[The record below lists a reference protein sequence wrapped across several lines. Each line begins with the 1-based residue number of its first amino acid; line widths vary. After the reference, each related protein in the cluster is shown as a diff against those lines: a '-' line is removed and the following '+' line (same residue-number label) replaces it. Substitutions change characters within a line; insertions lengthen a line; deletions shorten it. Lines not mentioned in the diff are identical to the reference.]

1 MNTPE
6 NYLNKGQESL
16 DIVKEIRFYIFF
28 WPWFLVAVLLSVF
41 GAYFYLR
48 YADTVY
54 RTSAILQVKD
64 SSTDPSSFL
73 TEGAGAMFDFG
84 NVKIDNY
91 VIQINSKPNFSE
103 VVDKLDLQTKVYT
116 VGRVKKNLVFGDEI
130 PFKIIFKS
138 QQNYKDIRIV
148 LNPYEGILQ
157 LGDQTTFFDFSKP
170 LVTDDFILKVNS
182 DLIKEKTEFLI
193 SRSSKVRALEY
204 LSKSVVVSG
213 SSKTG
218 DNIDLTIKGANSICN
233 ETIIN
238 TIIDVAHSQ
247 QIKDKQEIF
256 ALSINFINDRL
267 FSIKN
272 EIDSLTLQTT
282 GYKSDNLIFSP
293 EVQTTTALTS
303 MTALE
308 QEQFN
313 LTTQRALAKSLKFKL
328 KSEDDF
334 SLLPS
339 NIGLE
344 SGNVNE
350 LVLSYNELILKRNNL
365 LVGAT
370 SRNPLV
376 MQVSEQLLDL
386 KANIFSSIDNYI
398 SFINTSLGKYK
409 EFSNKN
415 NTQVSKIPQL
425 EATLLSFER
434 KFQIAEKL
442 YLFLLE
448 RREEASISFESTL
461 PNTRVINSA
470 YTDFIPV
477 APKKQ
482 IIFLGAVI
490 LGLFIPFGILYILKL
505 IDTKINTREDLEKGL
520 PDLTILG
527 EVPFDENYS
536 SENDDRGIIAES
548 TRVIRSSMSFLLN
561 QNKPQV
567 IIATSTIKGEGK
579 SFVSYNIA
587 QSYNALGK
595 KVILIG
601 ADLRNPQVHNLLG
614 IERGNLG
621 LSTFL
626 NDVNYNDLDKL
637 IVKGKSIDEMDYLLS
652 GAIPPNPSELLMR
665 PRMKELLEIL
675 KSSYDFIIIDT
686 APLLLVSD
694 TTPLLPLCDLVV
706 YVSRAQY
713 TDKNI
718 FPFIKEMHSR
728 ENMPPFGMVLNGL
741 IASASSSGYGYGYGY
756 RYSYK
761 YRYSYTYKY
770 NYGYGYGYG
779 RDKE

>member
-6 NYLNKGQESL
+6 NYLNKDSDSL
-16 DIVKEIRFYIFF
+16 DFVKEMRYYIFF
-28 WPWFLVAVLLSVF
+28 WPWFLVTVLMSGF

-54 RTSAILQVKD
+54 QTSAILQVKD
-64 SSTDPSSFL
+64 ASSDPSSFL

-84 NVKIDNY
+84 QVKIDNY
-91 VIQINSKPNFSE
+91 IVQINSKPNLFE
-103 VVDKLDLQTKVYT
+103 VVDSLDLQTQVYA
-116 VGRVKKNLVFGDEI
+116 VGRIRQSILFGDDI
-130 PFKIIFKS
+130 PFQIVFKTEKTYE
-138 QQNYKDIRIV
+138 QIRLV
-148 LNPYEGILQ
+148 LSPSEGILQ
-157 LGDQTTFFDFSKP
+157 FGDQTRSFDFSIP
-170 LVTDDFILKVNS
+170 LETDDFILKVNS
-182 DLIKEKTEFLI
+182 DQIKEKSEFLI
-193 SRSSKVRALEY
+193 SRGTKDSALEY

-213 SSKTG
+213 GSKTG
-218 DNIDLTIKGANSICN
+218 DNIDLTINGTNSIRN
-233 ETIIN
+233 EAIIN
-238 TIIDVAHSQ
+238 TIIDFAHLQ

-256 ALSINFINDRL
+256 ALSISFINDRL

-398 SFINTSLGKYK
+398 SYINTSLGKYK

-425 EATLLSFER
+425 EATLLTYER
-434 KFQIAEKL
+434 KFKIAEKL

-448 RREEASISFESTL
+448 RREEVSISYESTL

-470 YTDFIPV
+470 YTNSNPV
-477 APKKQ
+477 APKK
-482 IIFLGAVI
+482 
-490 LGLFIPFGILYILKL
+490 
-505 IDTKINTREDLEKGL
+505 
-520 PDLTILG
+520 
-527 EVPFDENYS
+527 
-536 SENDDRGIIAES
+536 
-548 TRVIRSSMSFLLN
+548 
-561 QNKPQV
+561 
-567 IIATSTIKGEGK
+567 
-579 SFVSYNIA
+579 
-587 QSYNALGK
+587 
-595 KVILIG
+595 
-601 ADLRNPQVHNLLG
+601 
-614 IERGNLG
+614 
-621 LSTFL
+621 
-626 NDVNYNDLDKL
+626 
-637 IVKGKSIDEMDYLLS
+637 
-652 GAIPPNPSELLMR
+652 
-665 PRMKELLEIL
+665 
-675 KSSYDFIIIDT
+675 
-686 APLLLVSD
+686 
-694 TTPLLPLCDLVV
+694 
-706 YVSRAQY
+706 
-713 TDKNI
+713 
-718 FPFIKEMHSR
+718 
-728 ENMPPFGMVLNGL
+728 
-741 IASASSSGYGYGYGY
+741 
-756 RYSYK
+756 
-761 YRYSYTYKY
+761 
-770 NYGYGYGYG
+770 
-779 RDKE
+779 

>member
-1 MNTPE
+1 MNTPDNFFNKE
-6 NYLNKGQESL
+6 NDSI
-16 DIVKEIRFYIFF
+16 DIVNEIRYYTFF
-28 WPWFLVAVLLSVF
+28 WPWFLVTVLITGF

-48 YADTVY
+48 YTDTVY
-54 RTSAILQVKD
+54 QTSAILQVKD
-64 SSTDPSSFL
+64 ASSDPSSFL

-84 NVKIDNY
+84 KVKIDNY
-91 VIQINSKPNFSE
+91 IVQINSKPNLLE
-103 VVDKLDLQTKVYT
+103 VVDNLDLQTQVYA
-116 VGRVKKNLVFGDEI
+116 VGRVRQSLLFRDDI
-130 PFKIIFKS
+130 PFQIIFKTE
-138 QQNYKDIRIV
+138 QTYEQIRLV
-148 LNPYEGILQ
+148 LNPSEGILQ
-157 LGDQTTFFDFSKP
+157 LGDQTTSFDFSIP
-170 LVTDDFILKVNS
+170 LETDDFILKVNL
-182 DLIKEKTEFLI
+182 DQIKEKSEFLI
-193 SRSSKVRALEY
+193 SRGTKDSALEY

-213 SSKTG
+213 GSKTG
-218 DNIDLTIKGANSICN
+218 DNIDLTINGTNSIRN
-233 ETIIN
+233 KAIIN

-293 EVQTTTALTS
+293 EVQTTTALSS

-313 LTTQRALAKSLKFKL
+313 LTTQRALAKSLKSKL

-409 EFSNKN
+409 EYSNKN

-448 RREEASISFESTL
+448 RREEASISYESTL

-470 YTDFIPV
+470 YTDSNPV

-482 IIFLGAVI
+482 MIFLGAVL
-490 LGLFIPFGILYILKL
+490 LGLLIPFGILYILKL
-505 IDTKINTREDLEKGL
+505 IDTKINTREDLENGL
-520 PDLTILG
+520 PSIPILG
-527 EVPFDENYS
+527 EVPLDENYTT
-536 SENDDRGIIAES
+536 EYDDRGITAES
-548 TRVIRSSMSFLLN
+548 SRVIRSNISFLIN
-561 QNKPQV
+561 EVKSQV
-567 IIATSTIKGEGK
+567 ILTTSTIKGEGK

-587 QSYNALGK
+587 KSYNSLGK
-595 KVILIG
+595 KVLLIG
-601 ADLRNPQVHNLLG
+601 ADLRNPQVHTLLG

-637 IVKGKSIDEMDYLLS
+637 IVKGKSVNEMDYILS

-665 PRMKELLEIL
+665 PRMKEFLEIL
-675 KSSYDFIIIDT
+675 KSSYDIIVLDT

-694 TTPLLPLCDLVV
+694 TMPLLPLCDLVV

-713 TDKNI
+713 SDKNI
-718 FPFIKEMHSR
+718 FPFIRDMHSR

-741 IASASSSGYGYGYGY
+741 IASASSSGYGYGY

>member
-6 NYLNKGQESL
+6 NFLNKENDSF
-16 DIVKEIRFYIFF
+16 DIVKEIRYYTFF
-28 WPWFLVAVLLSVF
+28 WPWFLVTVLMSGI

-54 RTSAILQVKD
+54 QTSAILQVKD
-64 SSTDPSSFL
+64 ASSDPSSFL

-84 NVKIDNY
+84 KVKIDNY
-91 VIQINSKPNFSE
+91 IVQINSKPNLLE
-103 VVDKLDLQTKVYT
+103 VVDNLDLQTQVYA
-116 VGRVKKNLVFGDEI
+116 VGRVRQSLLFSDDI
-130 PFKIIFKS
+130 PFQIVFKTE
-138 QQNYKDIRIV
+138 QTYKQIRLV
-148 LNPYEGILQ
+148 LNPSEGILQ
-157 LGDQTTFFDFSKP
+157 LGDQTTSFDFSIP
-170 LVTDDFILKVNS
+170 LETDDFILKVNS
-182 DLIKEKTEFLI
+182 DQIKEKSEFFI
-193 SRSSKVRALEY
+193 SRGTKDSALEY

-218 DNIDLTIKGANSICN
+218 DNIDLNIKGTNSNRN
-233 ETIIN
+233 EAIIN

-247 QIKDKQEIF
+247 QINDKQEIF

-448 RREEASISFESTL
+448 RREEASISYESTL

-482 IIFLGAVI
+482 IIFLGAVL

-505 IDTKINTREDLEKGL
+505 IDTKINTREDLEDGL
-520 PDLTILG
+520 PGMPILG
-527 EVPFDENYS
+527 EVPLDENYTT
-536 SENDDRGIIAES
+536 EYDDRGIIAES

-561 QNKPQV
+561 EAKSQV
-567 IIATSTIKGEGK
+567 ILTTSTIKGEGK

-587 QSYNALGK
+587 RSYNSLGK
-595 KVILIG
+595 KVLLIG
-601 ADLRNPQVHNLLG
+601 ADLRNPQVHSLLG

-637 IVKGKSIDEMDYLLS
+637 IVKGKSVNEMDYLLS

-675 KSSYDFIIIDT
+675 KSSYDIIVLDT

-694 TTPLLPLCDLVV
+694 TTPLLALCDLVV

-713 TDKNI
+713 SDKNI
-718 FPFIKEMHSR
+718 FPFIRDIHSR
-728 ENMPPFGMVLNGL
+728 ENMPSFGMVLNGL
-741 IASASSSGYGYGYGY
+741 IASASSSGYGYGY

>member
-1 MNTPE
+1 MNTPD
-6 NYLNKGQESL
+6 NFLNKEDHST
-16 DIVKEIRFYIFF
+16 DILKEIRYYTFF
-28 WPWFLVAVLLSVF
+28 WPWFLVTVLMSGF

-48 YADTVY
+48 YANTVY
-54 RTSAILQVKD
+54 QTSAILQVKD
-64 SSTDPSSFL
+64 TSTDPSSFL
-73 TEGAGAMFDFG
+73 TVGAGSMFDFG

-91 VIQINSKPNFSE
+91 LVQINSKPNLLE
-103 VVDKLDLQTKVYT
+103 VVDNLDLQTEVYA
-116 VGRVKKNLVFGDEI
+116 VGRIKQSIVFRDDI
-130 PFKIIFKS
+130 PFQIVFKTE
-138 QQNYKDIRIV
+138 QTYEQIRLV
-148 LNPYEGILQ
+148 LNPSEGILQ
-157 LGDQTTFFDFSKP
+157 LGDQTTSFDFSIP
-170 LVTDDFILKVNS
+170 LETDDFILKVNS
-182 DLIKEKTEFLI
+182 DQIKEKLEFLI
-193 SRSSKVRALEY
+193 SRRTKDSALEY
-204 LSKSVVVSG
+204 LSESVVVSG

-218 DNIDLTIKGANSICN
+218 DNIDLTIKGTNSNRN
-233 ETIIN
+233 EAIIN
-238 TIIDVAHSQ
+238 TIIDVAHLQ

-256 ALSINFINDRL
+256 ELSINFINDRL

-272 EIDSLTLQTT
+272 EIDSLTQQTT
-282 GYKSDNLIFSP
+282 GFKSNNLIFSP

-303 MTALE
+303 MTVLE

-334 SLLPS
+334 SLLPT

-376 MQVSEQLLDL
+376 IQVSEQLLDL

-398 SFINTSLGKYK
+398 SYINTSLGKYK

-425 EATLLSFER
+425 EAILLTYER
-434 KFQIAEKL
+434 KFKIAEKL

-448 RREEASISFESTL
+448 RREEASISYESTL

-470 YTDFIPV
+470 YTLYNPV

-482 IIFLGAVI
+482 IIFLGAI
-490 LGLFIPFGILYILKL
+490 LLGLFIPFGILYILKL
-505 IDTKINTREDLEKGL
+505 IDTKINTREDLEDGL
-520 PDLTILG
+520 PSMPILG
-527 EVPFDENYS
+527 EVPLDENYTIDY
-536 SENDDRGIIAES
+536 DDRGIIAES
-548 TRVIRSSMSFLLN
+548 TRVIRSNMSFLLN
-561 QNKPQV
+561 EAKSQV
-567 IIATSTIKGEGK
+567 ILTTSTIKGEGK

-587 QSYNALGK
+587 KSYKSLGK
-595 KVILIG
+595 KVLLIG
-601 ADLRNPQVHNLLG
+601 ADLRNPQLHNLLG

-626 NDVNYNDLDKL
+626 NDVNYNDLDNL
-637 IVKGKSIDEMDYLLS
+637 IVKGKSIDKMDYLLS
-652 GAIPPNPSELLMR
+652 GAIPPNPSELLMS

-675 KSSYDFIIIDT
+675 KSSYDIIVLDT

-713 TDKNI
+713 SDKNI
-718 FPFIKEMHSR
+718 FPFIRDMHSR

-741 IASASSSGYGYGYGY
+741 IASASSSGYGYGY

-770 NYGYGYGYG
+770 NYGYGYGYS

>member
-1 MNTPE
+1 MNNPD
-6 NYLNKGQESL
+6 NFLNKDNEST
-16 DIVKEIRFYIFF
+16 DILKEIRYYTFF
-28 WPWFLVAVLLSVF
+28 WPWFLVTVLMSGF

-48 YADTVY
+48 YTDTVY
-54 RTSAILQVKD
+54 QTSAILQVKD
-64 SSTDPSSFL
+64 ASSDPSSFL

-84 NVKIDNY
+84 KVKIDNY
-91 VIQINSKPNFSE
+91 IVQIYSKPNLSE
-103 VVDKLDLQTKVYT
+103 VVDNLDLRTQIYT
-116 VGRVKKNLVFGDEI
+116 VGSIRKSIEFGDDI
-130 PFKIIFKS
+130 PFQIVFKTEQTY
-138 QQNYKDIRIV
+138 QQIRLV
-148 LNPYEGILQ
+148 LNPSEGILQ
-157 LGDQTTFFDFSKP
+157 LGDQTTSFDFSIP
-170 LVTDDFILKVNS
+170 LETDDFILKVNS
-182 DLIKEKTEFLI
+182 DQIKEKSEFLI
-193 SRSSKVRALEY
+193 SRSSKFRALEY
-204 LSKSVVVSG
+204 LSKSVVVSE

-218 DNIDLTIKGANSICN
+218 DNIDLTIKGTNRTRN
-233 ETIIN
+233 EAIIN
-238 TIIDVAHSQ
+238 NIIDVAHLQ

-256 ALSINFINDRL
+256 TLSINFINDRL
-267 FSIKN
+267 SSIKN
-272 EIDSLTLQTT
+272 EIDTLTLKTT

-293 EVQTTTALTS
+293 EVQTATALTS

-376 MQVSEQLLDL
+376 IQVSKQLLDL
-386 KANIFSSIDNYI
+386 KANIFISIDNYI
-398 SFINTSLGKYK
+398 SYINTSLGKYK

-425 EATLLSFER
+425 EAVLLGFER

-448 RREEASISFESTL
+448 RREEASISSEATL

-470 YTDFIPV
+470 YSDSNPV
-477 APKKQ
+477 APKKAL
-482 IIFLGAVI
+482 IFLGAVL
-490 LGLFIPFGILYILKL
+490 LGLLIPFVILYILKL
-505 IDTKINTREDLEKGL
+505 IDTKINTREDLENGL
-520 PDLTILG
+520 PSIPILG
-527 EVPFDENYS
+527 EVPFDVNYTTKY
-536 SENDDRGIIAES
+536 DDRGITAES
-548 TRVIRSSMSFLLN
+548 TRVIRSSMSFQLN
-561 QNKPQV
+561 EAKSQV
-567 IIATSTIKGEGK
+567 ILTTSTTKGEGK
-579 SFVSYNIA
+579 SFISYNIA
-587 QSYNALGK
+587 KSYNSLGK
-595 KVILIG
+595 KVLLVG
-601 ADLRNPQVHNLLG
+601 ADLRNPQVHALLG

-626 NDVNYNDLDKL
+626 NDLNYNDLDKL
-637 IVKGKSIDEMDYLLS
+637 IVKGKSVNEIDYLLS

-675 KSSYDFIIIDT
+675 KSSYDIIILDT

-694 TTPLLPLCDLVV
+694 TTPLMPFCDLVV

-713 TDKNI
+713 SDKNI
-718 FPFIKEMHSR
+718 FPFIRDMHSR

-741 IASASSSGYGYGYGY
+741 IASASSSGYGYGY

>member
-1 MNTPE
+1 MNTPD
-6 NYLNKGQESL
+6 NFINKDKESI
-16 DIVKEIRFYIFF
+16 DIVKEIRYYTFF
-28 WPWFLVAVLLSVF
+28 WPWFLVTVLISSF

-48 YADTVY
+48 YADTVFQ
-54 RTSAILQVKD
+54 TSAILQVKD
-64 SSTDPSSFL
+64 ASSDPSSFL

-84 NVKIDNY
+84 KVKIDNFI
-91 VIQINSKPNFSE
+91 VQINSKPNLTE
-103 VVDKLDLQTKVYT
+103 VINRLDLQVQVNS
-116 VGRVKKNLVFGDEI
+116 VGRIKQDLEFGDDI
-130 PFKIIFKS
+130 PFQIVFKTEQKYES
-138 QQNYKDIRIV
+138 IRLF
-148 LNPYEGILQ
+148 LNPSEGILQ
-157 LGDQTTFFDFSKP
+157 LGDQTTSFDFSIP
-170 LVTDDFILKVNS
+170 LETDDFILKVNS
-182 DLIKEKTEFLI
+182 DQIEEKSEFLI
-193 SRSSKVRALEY
+193 SRSSKDSALEY
-204 LSKSVVVSG
+204 LSKSIDVSG

-218 DNIDLTIKGANSICN
+218 DNIDLIIKGANRNRN
-233 ETIIN
+233 EAIIN

-350 LVLSYNELILKRNNL
+350 LVVSYNELILKRNNL

-434 KFQIAEKL
+434 KFKIAEKL

-470 YTDFIPV
+470 YTDFNPV

-482 IIFLGAVI
+482 IIFFGAVI
-490 LGLFIPFGILYILKL
+490 LGLFIPFGILYILKV
-505 IDTKINTREDLEKGL
+505 IDTKINTREDLEDGL
-520 PDLTILG
+520 PGMPILG
-527 EVPFDENYS
+527 EVPLDENYTTKY
-536 SENDDRGIIAES
+536 DDRGITAES
-548 TRVIRSSMSFLLN
+548 TRVIRSNMSFLLN
-561 QNKPQV
+561 EAKSQV
-567 IIATSTIKGEGK
+567 ILTTSTIKGEGK

-587 QSYNALGK
+587 KSYNSLGK
-595 KVILIG
+595 KVLLIG
-601 ADLRNPQVHNLLG
+601 ADLRNPQVHALLG

-637 IVKGKSIDEMDYLLS
+637 IVKGKSVNEMDYLLS

-665 PRMKELLEIL
+665 PRMNELLEIL
-675 KSSYDFIIIDT
+675 KSSYDIIVLDT

-694 TTPLLPLCDLVV
+694 TMPLLPLCDLVV

-713 TDKNI
+713 SDKNI
-718 FPFIKEMHSR
+718 FPFIRDMHSR

-741 IASASSSGYGYGYGY
+741 IASASSGYGYGY

-779 RDKE
+779 RDED

>member
-6 NYLNKGQESL
+6 NFLNKENDSI
-16 DIVKEIRFYIFF
+16 DIVKEIRYYTFF
-28 WPWFLVAVLLSVF
+28 WPWFLVTVLMSGF

-54 RTSAILQVKD
+54 QTSAILQVKD
-64 SSTDPSSFL
+64 ASSDPSSFL

-84 NVKIDNY
+84 KVKIDNY
-91 VIQINSKPNFSE
+91 IVQINSKPNLSE
-103 VVDKLDLQTKVYT
+103 VVDSLDLRTQIYA
-116 VGRVKKNLVFGDEI
+116 VGRVKQSIEFGDNI
-130 PFKIIFKS
+130 PFQIVFKTE
-138 QQNYKDIRIV
+138 QKYEQIRLV
-148 LNPYEGILQ
+148 LNPSEGILQ
-157 LGDQTTFFDFSKP
+157 LGDQTTSFDFSIP
-170 LVTDDFILKVNS
+170 LETDDFILKVNS
-182 DLIKEKTEFLI
+182 DQIKEKSEFLI

-204 LSKSVVVSG
+204 LSKNVVVSG

-218 DNIDLTIKGANSICN
+218 DNIDLTVKGANSILN
-233 ETIIN
+233 EAIIN

-256 ALSINFINDRL
+256 TLSINFINDRL
-267 FSIKN
+267 LSIKN

-398 SFINTSLGKYK
+398 SYINTSLGKYK

-448 RREEASISFESTL
+448 RREEASISYESTL

-470 YTDFIPV
+470 YTESIPV

-482 IIFLGAVI
+482 IIFLGAI
-490 LGLFIPFGILYILKL
+490 LLGLFIPLGILYILKL
-505 IDTKINTREDLEKGL
+505 IDTKINTREDLEDGL
-520 PDLTILG
+520 PSIPILG
-527 EVPFDENYS
+527 EVPLDENYTT
-536 SENDDRGIIAES
+536 EYDDRGITAES
-548 TRVIRSSMSFLLN
+548 TRVIRSNMSFLFN
-561 QNKPQV
+561 EFKSQV
-567 IIATSTIKGEGK
+567 ILTTSTIKGEGK

-587 QSYNALGK
+587 KSYNSLGK
-595 KVILIG
+595 KVLLIG

-637 IVKGKSIDEMDYLLS
+637 IVKGKSVNEMDYLLS

-675 KSSYDFIIIDT
+675 KSSYDIIILDT

-713 TDKNI
+713 SDKNI
-718 FPFIKEMHSR
+718 FPFIRDMHSR

-741 IASASSSGYGYGYGY
+741 IASASSSGYGYGY